1 MMNDQTSP
9 TAGGQR
15 PEPPRRDPFAA
26 PPDARDLPPVPEPGV
41 AGGPGAG
48 AGHGHVAEPVGD
60 MFPGHHAATG
70 NGAVPGHDGY
80 GGHDGHDGHD
90 GHEGHDHG
98 GHHPAPAAVPAWGAA
113 FPPPQ
118 PPARRAPSPRDW
130 LRIARPDIEVGAV
143 IAALGVLLGLLGG
156 MAWYR
161 FAPTVWMSIPAD
173 AVAQVKDGVDQS
185 ALLVSPEGKGI
196 ASVDGYFFVVTA
208 VAGFLLGTA
217 AFLLA
222 RRGLR
227 PVRGR
232 RTENQDGAGVGAW
245 AGLLVGGLLAT
256 AVTAALGR
264 WISLPDPI
272 VLLRKIAAGEKFHA
286 VVALH
291 AQGLYLVAPI
301 LGLVWFTALTA
312 AFTKPV
318 PPARWV
324 PYGDRPAPGYFTTD
338 NPYGL
343 PAATQAG
350 QAAPTGAQGSG
361 QWPGSGASGE
371 QQHPQD

>member
-41 AGGPGAG
+41 AGGHGAG
-48 AGHGHVAEPVGD
+48 EGLGHDAEPVND
-60 MFPGHHAATG
+60 MFPGHHAVTG
-70 NGAVPGHDGY
+70 NGAVPGHAGH
-80 GGHDGHDGHD
+80 GGHDGHDHGAHGH
-90 GHEGHDHG
+90 
-98 GHHPAPAAVPAWGAA
+98 APGDVPVWGAA
-113 FPPPQ
+113 FPPPRL
-118 PPARRAPSPRDW
+118 PARKKSSPRDW

-143 IAALGVLLGLLGG
+143 IAGLGVLLGLLGG

-161 FAPTVWMSIPAD
+161 FSPTVWMSIPAD

-196 ASVDGYFFVVTA
+196 ASVDGYFFIVTA
-208 VAGFLLGTA
+208 VAGVLLGTA

-232 RTENQDGAGVGAW
+232 KTENQDGAGVGAW

-256 AVTAALGR
+256 TVTAALGR
-264 WISLPDPI
+264 WISMPDPI

-312 AFTKPV
+312 AFTKPA

-324 PYGDRPAPGYFTTD
+324 PYGERPAPGYFTTD

-343 PAATQAG
+343 SPTTQAG
-350 QAAPTGAQGSG
+350 QAAPTTAPTQGAG
-361 QWPGSGASGE
+361 QWPASGE